1 VTTVLRDDP
10 PAPAIRFREGLRD
23 AVLLFLA
30 VRIAV
35 FAISAIAGQ
44 AFLPIPPGQP
54 ATDAGFPAPSLEAGW
69 HVLFTATQRQDA
81 LWYLRLATDG
91 YAIDD
96 PSAAFFPLY
105 PLLVRGIAWLPGIGP
120 LAAGLLVSNLAFL
133 GALIVLHALTRLE
146 LGDDPD
152 TARRAMRYLAIFPT
166 AFFFFAPYTE
176 SLFLLLCLLAFWW
189 ARRDR
194 WGSAATASA
203 LAALSRSVGVVLMLA
218 LAVEAVHQW
227 RHGRPLLPRLAAAA
241 AAALGPL
248 VWFTWWHVRFGDF
261 WAPVDAQRNWNRNAV
276 PPWETIVDA
285 VAHAWRFRGYWLL
298 DLLVVALAIAGVL
311 LAARRMRPS
320 YLTYAGASLLLP
332 LLAPYPDRPLLS
344 MPRFVA
350 VVFPLAWGYA
360 RAVDRRWLPDA
371 LVTAVLAAGFAVMA
385 ALFVAWQ
392 YVF

>member
-1 VTTVLRDDP
+1 MTTDLREDP
-10 PAPAIRFREGLRD
+10 PAPAIRFRDGLRD
-23 AVLLFLA
+23 AVLVFLA

-69 HVLFTATQRQDA
+69 HVVFTATQRQDA
-81 LWYLRLATDG
+81 LWYLRLATGG

-105 PLLVRGIAWLPGIGP
+105 PLLVRAIAWLPGIGP
-120 LAAGLLVSNLAFL
+120 LAAGLLVSNVAFL
-133 GALIVLHALTRLE
+133 GALVVLHALTRLE

-152 TARRAMRYLAIFPT
+152 TARRAIRYLAIFPT

-194 WGSAATASA
+194 WGLAATASA

-227 RHGRPLLPRLAAAA
+227 RQGRPLLPRVSAAAA
-241 AAALGPL
+241 TALGPL
-248 VWFTWWHVRFGDF
+248 AWFTWWQVRFGAF
-261 WAPVDAQRNWNRNAV
+261 WAPVDAQRNWNRDAV
-276 PPWETIVDA
+276 LPWETVVDA

-298 DLLVVALAIAGVL
+298 DLLVVALAIVGVL
-311 LAARRMRPS
+311 LATRRIRPA

-350 VVFPLAWGYA
+350 VVFPFAWGYA
-360 RAVDRRWLPDA
+360 HAVDRRWLPDA